1 MKSIYANRNAI
12 PNINYT
18 HEIYIYMDI
27 YNSQLRYGF
36 RYLVYLVSPLLL
48 ERLTSISILLYQFEG
63 QAYVLLH
70 ILIYIFLLLSISSD
84 GWQIHCSPTY
94 IIDFLDLEL
103 CSVSF
108 TLFRITP
115 IIQGRILIIFKES
128 MTRGYNL
135 H

>member
-1 MKSIYANRNAI
+1 
-12 PNINYT
+12 
-18 HEIYIYMDI
+18 MDI

-63 QAYVLLH
+63 QAYVTIH
-70 ILIYIFLLLSISSD
+70 RGKPRNHVPQTSNKYIFLLLSISSD

-103 CSVSF
+103 CSVSY
-108 TLFRITP
+108 THW
-115 IIQGRILIIFKES
+115 
-128 MTRGYNL
+128 GYNL